1 VKSIPVGQEGV
12 LWFES
17 AAVRAIAGQLE
28 AVDEAEL
35 VACGRHQ
42 RRVVDL
48 DRFLAAVQSKSAA
61 GWTRGT
67 DVA

>member
-1 VKSIPVGQEGV
+1 VKSIPVGQNGV

-17 AAVRAIAGQLE
+17 AALRAIAGQLE
-28 AVDEAEL
+28 AADEAEL
-35 VACGRHQ
+35 VARGRHQ
-42 RRVVDL
+42 RLVVYL

-61 GWTRGT
+61 GSTRGT